1 MRCTGS
7 GAKVRGCSGRDG
19 PLLYLAT
26 HARTGSVGMVSSLF
40 LSRDSKKNIPQ
51 LFFGVANQCSQIPP
65 TISDG
70 RLISLDAF
78 RGFIMFW
85 IVGGEALA
93 RALAK
98 LDGVQSEMLNTA
110 LVQLEHVSWEG
121 FRFYDLIFPSFIF
134 IVGASVAFSLGKLQA
149 SGSRRAA
156 VRRVICRGLLL
167 WVVGIIYYGGIS
179 NGLYDPEANKGVRL
193 LGVLQRIGIC
203 YLVTGLLFIYFP
215 VRGLVTVFL
224 VLIGGYWALLSF
236 VAAPGQETVSY
247 EAGRNITNWFDS
259 EYLPFAKWSGSY
271 DPEGILS
278 TFPAIA
284 TCLLG
289 VFAGL
294 LLKNEGPSQGRKVLL
309 LFGVGVTFV
318 LCGYCWSAS
327 HPVIKC
333 LWTSS
338 FVILAGGWSLI
349 LLAFFY
355 SLIDVI
361 QIKKWAMPFVWIGM
375 NPIAIYLLSSVLDF
389 NHVAKRVLGG
399 AVGDWAKGIL
409 PGLDSLLVS
418 VGGMFLIFW
427 LCQTLY
433 KRKVFFRI

>member
-1 MRCTGS
+1 MSDR
-7 GAKVRGCSGRDG
+7 K
-19 PLLYLAT
+19 PPIL
-26 HARTGSVGMVSSLF
+26 SS
-40 LSRDSKKNIPQ
+40 
-51 LFFGVANQCSQIPP
+51 
-65 TISDG
+65 ISND
-70 RLISLDAF
+70 RLMSLDAF

-93 RALAK
+93 HALTK
-98 LDGVQSEMLNTA
+98 LDGVQSEVLNT
-110 LVQLEHVSWEG
+110 LIIQLQHVSWEG
-121 FRFYDLIFPSFIF
+121 FRFYDLIFPSFVF

-156 VRRVICRGLLL
+156 VRRVIWRGFLL
-167 WVVGIIYYGGIS
+167 WLIGIIYYGGIS
-179 NGLYDPEANKGVRL
+179 NGLYDAETNKGVRL

-203 YLVTGLLFIYFP
+203 YLVTGLLFIYLP
-215 VRGLVTVFL
+215 VRGLVVAFL
-224 VLIGGYWALLSF
+224 VLLGGYWALLSF
-236 VAAPGQETVSY
+236 VAAPGQETVSF

-259 EYLPFAKWSGSY
+259 KYLPFSKWSGAY

-278 TFPAIA
+278 TLPAIA

-294 LLKNEGPSQGRKVLL
+294 LLKNEGLSRGKKVLL
-309 LFGVGVTFV
+309 FFGVGVIFV
-318 LCGYCWSAS
+318 FFGHLWGGY

-349 LLAFFY
+349 LLALFY
-355 SLIDVI
+355 LVIDVV
-361 QIKKWAMPFVWIGM
+361 QLKKWAMPFVWIGM
-375 NPIAIYLLSSVLDF
+375 NPIVIYLLSSVLDF
-389 NHVAKRVLGG
+389 NHIAKRVLGG
-399 AVGDWAKGIL
+399 SVGDWADGIL
-409 PGLDSLLVS
+409 PGLGALLIA